1 MNTYDWIVIG
11 SGLTGAAVS
20 YELANAGF
28 SVLLLDR
35 AAHPESATRYS
46 YGGIAYWS
54 GTTELTRQLC
64 QEGIDHH
71 RSLSAELGQD
81 TQFRE
86 TNLLLTIAPDR
97 DPAEIAA
104 KYTNCAI
111 PPQILNPKDAHAI
124 EPILNPE
131 SIAGVL
137 QFPHGHVFP
146 EGIVSAYLNAFERLG
161 GKSQVASVNGF
172 IQSQGQVTGVK
183 TPTETYHGDRVLVC
197 AGGMSRDLLKSVGV
211 SVRLYFTQAEMIE
224 TVPIEPCLQSIVM
237 PAETKR
243 FEMEAAAGKAETDR
257 LWDEVGH
264 EVQPPILDPGA
275 VQLRDGR
282 IRMGQWSRTLTS
294 LTPQIDAASSEQ
306 AIRQEVGQIMPTLK
320 DVPGEWHLCLVAF
333 SGDRLPLIGA
343 LPLVENLYLFSG
355 FSNPFAIL
363 PPLAKRF
370 AHAMTSQTDP
380 IIEQLS
386 PLRFTVPPPPVD

>member
-35 AAHPESATRYS
+35 SANSESATRYS

-64 QEGIDHH
+64 QEGIERY

-86 TNLLLTIAPDR
+86 TNLLLTVDPDR
-97 DPAEIAA
+97 DPAQIAA
-104 KYTNCAI
+104 KYTSCAI
-111 PPQILNPKDAHAI
+111 PPNILSPKEAHDL
-124 EPILNPE
+124 EPLLNQE

-146 EGIVSAYLNAFERLG
+146 EAMVSAYTQAFTRLG
-161 GKSQVASVNGF
+161 GKSQIASVTGF
-172 IQSQGQVTGVK
+172 SQSQGRVIGVT
-183 TPTETYHGDRVLVC
+183 TPTEMYCGDRVLVC
-197 AGGMSRDLLKSVGV
+197 AGGMSRSLLKSAGV
-211 SVRLYFTQAEMIE
+211 SVRLYFTQAEMVE
-224 TVPIEPCLQSIVM
+224 TMPIEPCLQSVIM
-237 PAETKR
+237 PAVTKR

-257 LWDEVGH
+257 LWDEAGH

-282 IRMGQWSRTLTS
+282 IRFGQWSRTLTS
-294 LTPQIDAASSEQ
+294 VTPEIDAVTSEQ
-306 AIRQEVGQIMPTLK
+306 AMRQAVGRILPTLK
-320 DVPGEWHLCLVAF
+320 EAPGEWHQCLVAF

-343 LPLVENLYLFSG
+343 LPPANNLYLFSG

-370 AHAMTSQTDP
+370 AQAMAGHPDA

-386 PLRFTVPPPPVD
+386 PLRFAVPTS